1 MDDVVEETYYNE
13 QVYKAR
19 NEYKLIVEL
28 DYFNAKV
35 NGRSKVI
42 IVRDPK
48 VKDRDLPQPFKNK
61 KIIQFPKMFND
72 EDENFQIILG
82 SLLGYEPFVLGP
94 VENDSNLLI
103 QDERV

>member
-1 MDDVVEETYYNE
+1 MYDVDEEPQFNE
-13 QVYKAR
+13 QVCKAR

-42 IVRDPK
+42 IVKDPK
-48 VKDRDLPQPFKNK
+48 VKDSDLPQPFKNK
-61 KIIQFPKMFND
+61 KIIHFPKTFND
-72 EDENFQIILG
+72 EDENFQKILG
-82 SLLGYEPFVLGP
+82 SLLGYEPYVLGP
-94 VENDSNLLI
+94 VENGSNLLI